1 MHVSCF
7 RLNRFRFSLK
17 RFREIFHKKA
27 SRMAVC
33 KQSLVFLRVT
43 KKQMSTQPKLTRFNQ
58 NVLSKYQIY
67 NSIFMTLPFDS
78 ITKTGVLLPLF
89 HETCQKGFENGD
101 NPTKIVTDFFHK
113 YQARRSSESQISLL
127 FRFIQ
132 YIERQVVLFD
142 AIEDAAFPIVNN
154 MDGIGTLRSLKESA
168 TSTNKKEQL
177 KQYLEEFKVRIVL
190 TAHPTQFYPGSVL
203 GIITD
208 LSKAIKKN
216 NLLEINDLLAQLG
229 KTPFF
234 KHKKPTPY
242 DEAVSL
248 IWYLENVFYK
258 SFGSVYDYIQQN
270 IFDGKPIAND
280 IINIGFWPGGDRD
293 GNPFVTSETT
303 LKVARRLKETILKN
317 YYKDIRSLKRKL
329 TFTGVEDRISGI
341 EKQLYD
347 AVLDP
352 SAISYASFDTFVSE
366 LKSIKEI
373 VIAEHQSLYVNELN
387 SLLNKIHLFG
397 FHFAML
403 DIRQDSR
410 AHDSVFS
417 TMVEG
422 LIENGSEIFPKN
434 YNSLS
439 EKEQIAILSK
449 VEGAVDIS
457 LFQDEEVLK
466 TLETIKAIKT
476 IQESNGERAA
486 NRYIISNNQTALNVM
501 QLFAMLK
508 LIAFQEKMTVDIGPL
523 FETITDLEN
532 AHLVMEELY
541 TNPTYSAHLK
551 QRGNKQTIMLGF
563 SDGTKDGGYLMANW
577 AIFKA
582 KEKLTEVSRKY
593 DVTVIFFD
601 GRGGPP
607 ARGGGKTHQ
616 FYASL
621 GPTIEDKEVQLTIQ
635 GQTISSNFGTLDSSQ
650 YNLEQL
656 ISSGIA
662 NRLNETNLSMSK
674 ASLEVMDSLATI
686 SYETYAAFKS
696 HPMFLPYL
704 ERMSTLKYYAKT
716 NIGSR
721 PSKRGKSDTLVFSDL
736 RAIPFVG
743 SWSQLKQNVPGFF
756 GVGTAL
762 KHFEDKGQFDKVV
775 SLYSESSFFK
785 TLIENSMMS
794 LSKSFFD
801 LTKYMAEDAEFGS
814 FWNIIYTEYKTTKRL
829 LLKLTGYSVLME
841 NEQAGKAS
849 IDVRESIVLPLLTIQ
864 QFALKKI
871 QELEKAPVRDEEQIK
886 IYEKI
891 VTRSLFG
898 NINASRNSA

>member
-1 MHVSCF
+1 
-7 RLNRFRFSLK
+7 
-17 RFREIFHKKA
+17 
-27 SRMAVC
+27 
-33 KQSLVFLRVT
+33 
-43 KKQMSTQPKLTRFNQ
+43 MSTQPKLTRFNQ

-89 HETCQKGFENGD
+89 HETCKNGFENGED
-101 NPTKIVTDFFHK
+101 PTTIVNTFFKK
-113 YQARRSSESQISLL
+113 YQARRSSDSQISLL
-127 FRFIQ
+127 FKFIQ

-154 MDGIGTLRSLKESA
+154 MDGIGTLRSLKETASA
-168 TSTNKKEQL
+168 EGKLETLQK
-177 KQYLEEFKVRIVL
+177 YLEEFKVRIVL

-208 LSKAIKKN
+208 LTEAVKEN
-216 NLLEINDLLAQLG
+216 DLLRINDLLAQLG

-258 SFGSVYDYIQQN
+258 SFGSIYDYIQQN
-270 IFDGKPIAND
+270 IFDGKQIDND

-293 GNPFVTSETT
+293 GNPFVTPEITLNVAKRLHETVI
-303 LKVARRLKETILKN
+303 KNYYRDARRL
-317 YYKDIRSLKRKL
+317 RRKL
-329 TFTGVEDRISGI
+329 TFHGVEDKIASI
-341 EKQLYD
+341 EKALYKMILNEKSNLT
-347 AVLDP
+347 LDLL
-352 SAISYASFDTFVSE
+352 VSE
-366 LKSIKEI
+366 LKEIKQLI
-373 VIAEHQSLYVNELN
+373 IDKHQSLYVSEVN

-397 FHFAML
+397 FHFANL

-410 AHDSVFS
+410 KHDQFFND
-417 TMVEG
+417 MVHA
-422 LIENGSEIFPKN
+422 LITNGSDIFPEN
-434 YNSLS
+434 YHDLS
-439 EKEQIAILSK
+439 ETEQVQILSK
-449 VEGAVDIS
+449 VKGSVDLS
-457 LFQDEEVLK
+457 LIKDEETLK
-466 TLETIKAIKT
+466 ALNTMKAIKT
-476 IQESNGERAA
+476 IQESNGEKAA
-486 NRYIISNNQTALNVM
+486 NRYIISNNQTTLNVM

-508 LIAFQEKMTVDIGPL
+508 LVAFQDKLTVDIGPL

-532 AHLVMEELY
+532 APAVMEALY
-541 TNPTYSAHLK
+541 TNPEYAAHLK
-551 QRGNKQTIMLGF
+551 ARGNKQTIMLGF

-577 AIFKA
+577 AIYNA
-582 KEKLTEVSRKY
+582 KENLTTISRKY
-593 DVTVIFFD
+593 GITAIFFD

-607 ARGGGKTHQ
+607 ARGGGKTHN

-656 ISSGIA
+656 ITSGIH
-662 NRLNETNLSMSK
+662 NSLSENSLSM
-674 ASLEVMDSLATI
+674 LPENREVMNDIAKLSYDAYVKFKAHPKFI
-686 SYETYAAFKS
+686 SY
-696 HPMFLPYL
+696 L
-704 ERMSTLKYYAKT
+704 EHMSTLKYYAKT

-721 PSKRGKSDTLVFSDL
+721 PSKRGKAEGLVFEDL

-762 KHFEDKGQFDKVV
+762 KKYEDAGEFEKAQHLFKTSD
-775 SLYSESSFFK
+775 FFK

-801 LTKYMAEDAEFGS
+801 LTKYMSEDPEYGEF
-814 FWNIIYTEYKTTKRL
+814 WKVIYNEYETSKRL
-829 LLKLTGYSVLME
+829 ILKLTGYKELMQE
-841 NEQAGKAS
+841 EPAGKAS
-849 IDVRESIVLPLLTIQ
+849 IAVRESIVLPLLTIQ

-871 QELEKAPVRDEEQIK
+871 QELEKAEVRDEEQLK

>member
-1 MHVSCF
+1 
-7 RLNRFRFSLK
+7 
-17 RFREIFHKKA
+17 
-27 SRMAVC
+27 MA
-33 KQSLVFLRVT
+33 
-43 KKQMSTQPKLTRFNQ
+43 TQPKLTRFNQ

-89 HETCQKGFENGD
+89 HETCKNGFANGD
-101 NPTKIVTDFFHK
+101 DPTTIVNTFFKK
-113 YQARRSSESQISLL
+113 YQARRSKKSQIDLL

-142 AIEDAAFPIVNN
+142 AIEDAAFPVVNN
-154 MDGIGTLRSLKESA
+154 MDGIGTLRSLKETASA
-168 TSTNKKEQL
+168 EDKIETLQK
-177 KQYLEEFKVRIVL
+177 YLEEFKVRIVL

-208 LSKAIKKN
+208 LTEAVKEN
-216 NLLEINDLLAQLG
+216 DLLRINDLLAQLG

-258 SFGSVYDYIQQN
+258 SFGSIYDYIQQN
-270 IFDGKPIAND
+270 IFEGKQIDND

-293 GNPFVTSETT
+293 GNPFVTPEIT
-303 LKVARRLKETILKN
+303 LNVAKRLQDTVIKN
-317 YYKDIRSLKRKL
+317 YYRDTRKLRRKL
-329 TFTGVEDRISGI
+329 TFQGVEERIVFL
-341 EKQLYD
+341 ETELYKIITNKKSSLT
-347 AVLDP
+347 V
-352 SAISYASFDTFVSE
+352 ASFTSE
-366 LKSIKEI
+366 LKEIKQLI
-373 VIAEHQSLYVNELN
+373 IDKHQSLYIEEVN
-387 SLLNKIHLFG
+387 SLINKVHLFG
-397 FHFAML
+397 FHFANL

-410 AHDSVFS
+410 KHDQFFND
-417 TMVEG
+417 MVNA
-422 LIENGSEIFPKN
+422 LIENGSDIFPKN
-434 YNSLS
+434 YHELS
-439 EKEQIAILSK
+439 EEEQIQILSK
-449 VEGAVDIS
+449 VKGNIDLS
-457 LFQDEEVLK
+457 LIKDEETLK
-466 TLETIKAIKT
+466 ALNTMKAIKT
-476 IQESNGERAA
+476 IQKSNGEKAA
-486 NRYIISNNQTALNVM
+486 NRYIISNNQTTLNVM

-508 LIAFQEKMTVDIGPL
+508 LVAFQDELTVDIGPL

-532 AHLVMEELY
+532 APAVMEALY
-541 TNPTYSAHLK
+541 TNPEYAAHLK
-551 QRGNKQTIMLGF
+551 ARGNKQTIMLGF

-577 AIFKA
+577 AIYKA
-582 KEKLTEVSRKY
+582 KENLTAISRKY
-593 DVTVIFFD
+593 DVTAIFFD

-607 ARGGGKTHQ
+607 ARGGGKTHN

-635 GQTISSNFGTLDSSQ
+635 GQTISSNFGTLESSQ

-656 ISSGIA
+656 ITSGIHNSFSA
-662 NRLNETNLSMSK
+662 TDLSMVPTNREVMNDIANLSYEAYVKFK
-674 ASLEVMDSLATI
+674 AHPKFI
-686 SYETYAAFKS
+686 SY
-696 HPMFLPYL
+696 L
-704 ERMSTLKYYAKT
+704 EHMSTLKYYAKT

-721 PSKRGKSDTLVFSDL
+721 PSKRGKAEGLVFEDL

-762 KHFEDKGQFDKVV
+762 KKYEDAGEFDKAQHLFKT
-775 SLYSESSFFK
+775 SDFFK

-801 LTKYMAEDAEFGS
+801 LTKYMSEDPEYGA
-814 FWNIIYTEYKTTKRL
+814 FWKVIYDEYETTKRL
-829 LLKLTGYSVLME
+829 ILKLTGYKELMQE
-841 NEQAGKAS
+841 EPAGKAS
-849 IDVRESIVLPLLTIQ
+849 IAVRESIVLPLLTIQ

-871 QELEKAPVRDEEQIK
+871 QELEKAEVRDEEQIK
-886 IYEKI
+886 IFEKI